1 MSRKEAEKIL
11 YDDPKNPFKLAIKHV
26 LVKSDV
32 GSAFYYYMR
41 LLSLMHGHFV
51 RICLGI
57 ITAIV
62 ALGFAIYQLC
72 QNPNFVRFV
81 QELAA
86 NAASAFSFIA
96 QNALLL
102 LANALLIILAYGVA
116 GLLAI
121 AILLVLSCIVDTII
135 TVIYKV
141 VVNIIAAL
149 FF

>member
-11 YDDPKNPFKLAIKHV
+11 YDDPKNPFKLAIKHA

-57 ITAIV
+57 VTAIV

-102 LANALLIILAYGVA
+102 LANALLIVLVYGFAGFAAIVVLVALAFIVA
-116 GLLAI
+116 M
-121 AILLVLSCIVDTII
+121 II
-135 TVIYKV
+135 YAIYKV

>member
-62 ALGFAIYQLC
+62 ALGFAIYQLS

-86 NAASAFSFIA
+86 NAASAFAFIA

-102 LANALLIILAYGVA
+102 LGNAVLIILAYGVA
-116 GLLAI
+116 GIAAI
-121 AILLVLSCIVDTII
+121 VVLVALSFIVVEII
-135 TVIYKV
+135 MAIYKV

>member
-57 ITAIV
+57 VTAIV

-102 LANALLIILAYGVA
+102 LANALLIVLVYGFAGFAAIVVLVALAFIVA
-116 GLLAI
+116 M
-121 AILLVLSCIVDTII
+121 II
-135 TVIYKV
+135 YAIYKV

>member
-57 ITAIV
+57 VTAIV

-102 LANALLIILAYGVA
+102 LANALLIVLVYGFA
-116 GLLAI
+116 GFAAIALLLAL
-121 AILLVLSCIVDTII
+121 AFIVAMII
-135 TVIYKV
+135 YAIYKV